1 MRGGV
6 PERSNGAVLKT
17 ADGATRPWVQ
27 IPPPPSS
34 SGRNPVAMR
43 GFALR
48 RGVSVA
54 LLHVA
59 SLVRVVGR
67 IASWALVALLLVTIG
82 CACGSTNRGRGP
94 SSRTSTS
101 RSERSRSERGR
112 TTRTGADSCEQ
123 QQELLL
129 HSPPP
134 NRKLSLPILMYH
146 RVDVLRRTLPAITQ
160 RLTVS
165 PADFAAQMR
174 WLRAHKFQAVT
185 QRRVFEALEHG
196 ASLPRKPIMITFDD
210 GYRDVLGKASPVLE
224 QLRMPA
230 TAYVIT
236 DRISAGDPSFLTW
249 GNLHALEGRGIC
261 IGSHTVSHRELT
273 LLSDTAAVAELRNSR
288 RVLEQRLGHPVQ
300 WLSYPAGREDAR
312 IVTLA
317 RAAGYVLAV
326 TTHPGTEQIAA
337 RPLALHRYEVLDST
351 HVYGLAKLVGP

>member
-1 MRGGV
+1 
-6 PERSNGAVLKT
+6 VL
-17 ADGATRPWVQ
+17 
-27 IPPPPSS
+27 
-34 SGRNPVAMR
+34 
-43 GFALR
+43 L
-48 RGVSVA
+48 
-54 LLHVA
+54 
-59 SLVRVVGR
+59 
-67 IASWALVALLLVTIG
+67 
-82 CACGSTNRGRGP
+82 
-94 SSRTSTS
+94 
-101 RSERSRSERGR
+101 
-112 TTRTGADSCEQ
+112 
-123 QQELLL
+123 
-129 HSPPP
+129 SPPP
-134 NRKLSLPILMYH
+134 NRTLSLPILMYH

-174 WLRAHKFQAVT
+174 WLTAHKFQAVT

-196 ASLPRKPIMITFDD
+196 APLPRKPIMITFDD

-249 GNLHALEGRGIC
+249 GNLYALEGRGIC

-273 LLSDTAAVAELRNSR
+273 LLSDTVAVAELRNSR

-317 RAAGYVLAV
+317 RTAGYVLAM
-326 TTHPGTEQIAA
+326 TTHPGTEQTAA
-337 RPLALHRYEVLDST
+337 RPLELHRYEVLDST
-351 HVYGLAKLVGP
+351 HVGGLAKLLAP